1 MCDKIRKEIEAYL
14 VQYPP
19 ALSVFRKL
27 QMIGDVYIVGGLLRE
42 YRDNGKIRELR
53 DADFSINIRHR
64 EMWTELL
71 KEIPHKINRFGG
83 YKFLCSGFIIDIWDV
98 TKTWAFQKHLIEV
111 KNEAYFESI
120 ADSVYLNIDA
130 IAYDLSNDR
139 WSDARYVSAM
149 KTGILDVVLE
159 DNPYTELNL
168 LRAMVLR
175 RKYNMQ
181 YSERLCNIIAR
192 YAMNQDCVQKLMR
205 IQKNRYGY
213 TVLDEKAVE
222 EEIANSL

>member
-1 MCDKIRKEIEAYL
+1 M
-14 VQYPP
+14 
-19 ALSVFRKL
+19 
-27 QMIGDVYIVGGLLRE
+27 
-42 YRDNGKIRELR
+42 
-53 DADFSINIRHR
+53 
-64 EMWTELL
+64 
-71 KEIPHKINRFGG
+71 
-83 YKFLCSGFIIDIWDV
+83 
-98 TKTWAFQKHLIEV
+98 
-111 KNEAYFESI
+111 
-120 ADSVYLNIDA
+120 
-130 IAYDLSNDR
+130 
-139 WSDARYVSAM
+139 
-149 KTGILDVVLE
+149 LE